1 MKKFEGVL
9 VPLVTPFNR
18 DGEVDEKTLR
28 EFVDYLIGKGIHGLV
43 PTGSTGQGPLL
54 LHEERKQVIKIV
66 IDQANGRVPVL
77 AGTGCVGTKETVVLS
92 KYAEDSGADGLLIV
106 APFYNLLSEREIF
119 EHYKMIANSV
129 DIPITVYNNPA
140 ITKLDMKPH
149 LLAELGEAGCISSV
163 KESSG
168 YLQRVTE
175 IIRLSHG
182 KVSVYSGSD
191 DTYLDSF
198 KLGAVGWVSATANIV
213 PAQAAKIFELAVR
226 QRNYREAEAL
236 SEKIQPL
243 GELVESGGRFAQ
255 YVMLGVELTFGK
267 NIGDPRMPLL
277 PLTQQ
282 EKMKMRSLVEEDML
296 VRA

>member
-1 MKKFEGVL
+1 M
-9 VPLVTPFNR
+9 
-18 DGEVDEKTLR
+18 
-28 EFVDYLIGKGIHGLV
+28 
-43 PTGSTGQGPLL
+43 
-54 LHEERKQVIKIV
+54 LHEERKQVIKTV

-77 AGTGCVGTKETVVLS
+77 AGTGCVSTKETIALS
-92 KYAEDSGADGLLIV
+92 KFAEDSGADGLLVV
-106 APFYNLLSEREIF
+106 APFYNILSEREIY
-119 EHYKMIANSV
+119 EHYKAVTNSV

-140 ITKLDMKPH
+140 ITKLDMKPK
-149 LLAELGEAGCISSV
+149 LLAELGDGGCITSV

-168 YLQRVTE
+168 YLQRVSE
-175 IIRLSHG
+175 IIRLSRG

-226 QRNYREAEAL
+226 QRNYGEADVL
-236 SEKIQPL
+236 SEKIQPI

-255 YVMLGVELTFGK
+255 YVMYGVELTFGK
-267 NIGDPRMPLL
+267 QVGDPRMPLL

-282 EKMKMRSLVEEDML
+282 EKMNMRSLIEEDML